1 MVWPAACD
9 LSTLNL
15 FLKCFL
21 DNSVWGVNIFQSK
34 LTVSVAQNCLQA
46 QLQVIQPPM
55 VYPLA
60 SLNVGRL
67 QGLTDTTI

>member
-21 DNSVWGVNIFQSK
+21 DNSVWCVNIFQSK

-55 VYPLA
+55 VYLLA

-67 QGLTDTTI
+67 QGLTETTI